1 MKVALADSPSRLAP
15 RVARVVSEV
24 LAPIV
29 VIPLVTIVVSVHS
42 ADTLLRGLGFAA
54 VAVFFAAGLPYL
66 ALLAG
71 VRRGRFDDRQVRAR
85 AQRPAL
91 LAFTLASVV
100 AGLVALQVLQA
111 PRDLFALMAAMVAG
125 MAITLLVS
133 NFWKISIHTSCVA
146 GVIASLALLVD
157 ARAWWLSPLVVLTG
171 WSRTLLR
178 DHSSAQVA
186 IGTLVG
192 AVVATAALTV
202 LT

>member
-1 MKVALADSPSRLAP
+1 MTVALTDSSRLAP

-54 VAVFFAAGLPYL
+54 VAVFFAAGLPYM

-71 VRRGRFDDRQVRAR
+71 VRHGRFADRQVRAR

-178 DHSSAQVA
+178 DHSIAQVA
-186 IGTLVG
+186 VGTVVG
-192 AVVATAALTV
+192 AVVATTALTV

>member
-1 MKVALADSPSRLAP
+1 MKVALTDSPSRLAP

-71 VRRGRFDDRQVRAR
+71 VRRGRFADRQVRVR

-100 AGLVALQVLQA
+100 AGLVALQMLQA

-157 ARAWWLSPLVVLTG
+157 ASAWWLSPLVVLTG

-178 DHSSAQVA
+178 DHSIAQVA
-186 IGTLVG
+186 VGTIVG
-192 AVVATAALTV
+192 AVVATTALSV

>member
-1 MKVALADSPSRLAP
+1 MTVAPTASPSRLAP

-54 VAVFFAAGLPYL
+54 VAVFFAAGLPYM

-178 DHSSAQVA
+178 DHSLAQAAV
-186 IGTLVG
+186 GTIVG
-192 AVVATAALTV
+192 AAVAATVLTV

>member
-1 MKVALADSPSRLAP
+1 MKVALTDSPSRLAP

-54 VAVFFAAGLPYL
+54 VAVFFAAGLPYM

-71 VRRGRFDDRQVRAR
+71 VRHGRFADRQVRAR

-178 DHSSAQVA
+178 DHSIAQVA
-186 IGTLVG
+186 VGTVVG
-192 AVVATAALTV
+192 AVVATTALTV